1 MYWLVITSQLIL
13 GFGLLNVWLLR
24 AGKATPYRGRA
35 AQNMSEE
42 FAEYGLPSW
51 FMWSTGCL
59 KVIWGVT
66 LIAGLWF
73 RSVTGPAA
81 ALLALLM
88 LGAVIMHW
96 KVQDP
101 LLRFFPAAS
110 LLALSLFVA
119 ISQ

>member
-24 AGKATPYRGRA
+24 AGKATPYRSRA

-59 KVIWGVT
+59 KVTLGVA

-81 ALLALLM
+81 ALLAL
-88 LGAVIMHW
+88 GAVIMHW

-101 LLRFFPAAS
+101 LLKFFPAAS

>member
-1 MYWLVITSQLIL
+1 MYWLVLTSQLIL

-24 AGKATPYRGRA
+24 PGKATPYRGRGA
-35 AQNMSEE
+35 RNMSEE

-51 FMWSTGCL
+51 FMWGTGVL
-59 KVIWGVT
+59 KVTLGVM

-81 ALLALLM
+81 AVLALLM
-88 LGAVIMHW
+88 LGAVVMHW

-101 LLRFFPAAS
+101 LPKFLPAAS